1 MVSGHATKKDFLY
14 TVAALLYFL
23 SPIDILPEF
32 LPLLGIADDAV
43 IATMLLGYLNSR
55 ARERDLL
62 NQAR

>member
-1 MVSGHATKKDFLY
+1 
-14 TVAALLYFL
+14 VAALLYFL

-32 LPLLGIADDAV
+32 LPFLGIADDAV